1 MLTPKDYISLYLLVI
16 ILTVVSVNF
25 MYRLYF

>member
-1 MLTPKDYISLYLLVI
+1 MKPRDYISLYLLVI
-16 ILTVVSVNF
+16 IFTIVSVNF